1 MRDIIVIGAGVVG
14 CSIAR
19 ELSKYNLDVLVV
31 EKNSDVSEGIS
42 KGNSGSMRDI
52 IVIGAGVVGCS
63 IARELSKYNLDV
75 LVVEKNSDVSEGIS
89 KGNSGIVHAGYNEKI
104 GTLKAKLNIEG
115 NKIFDDLSRDLQ
127 FPFKRNGAF
136 ILAFSDEE
144 MKTLESLKE
153 NGEKLG
159 VEGLEILT
167 REEALN
173 IEPNLNKEIVG
184 VLNVKTSGIVS
195 PYEMTIALAENAA
208 ENGVEFKLNSKVT
221 NIEKISEGYKVTL
234 NNKEVVNGKL
244 IINASGLE
252 GAFLNNLVSMSKR
265 EINPVKGEY
274 CLFDKVAG
282 AMINKTLFQVPNKLS
297 KGVLVTPTAEGNLL
311 VGPNAVEGKTLE
323 TSREGIDEILY
334 KSKKSL
340 EELPVARILNTFSGI
355 RPKTKEGDF
364 IIEEVEDAKNFIN
377 VIGIDSPGLTAAP
390 AIGVYVVNMIKERLD
405 LVEKKNFKKTRE
417 DAKNFINVIGID
429 SPGLTAAPAI
439 GVYVVNMIKERLDL
453 VEKKNF
459 KKTREK
465 IVRFVELSLE
475 EKNKLIKEKPAYGH
489 MVCKC
494 EFVTEGE
501 IVEAI
506 HRPIKALT
514 VDAIKR
520 RTRASMGGC
529 QGIGCTLPIS
539 KILSR
544 ELGIDISDINK
555 NSEGSPVIG
564 FKED

>member
-1 MRDIIVIGAGVVG
+1 
-14 CSIAR
+14 
-19 ELSKYNLDVLVV
+19 
-31 EKNSDVSEGIS
+31 
-42 KGNSGSMRDI
+42 MRDI

-144 MKTLESLKE
+144 MKTLENLKE

-244 IINASGLE
+244 IINASGLK
-252 GAFLNNLVSMSKR
+252 GAFLNNLVSMTKR

-323 TSREGIDEILY
+323 TSREGIDEILD

-364 IIEEVEDAKNFIN
+364 IIEEV
-377 VIGIDSPGLTAAP
+377 V
-390 AIGVYVVNMIKERLD
+390 
-405 LVEKKNFKKTRE
+405 

-465 IVRFVELSLE
+465 IVRFAELSLE

>member
-1 MRDIIVIGAGVVG
+1 
-14 CSIAR
+14 
-19 ELSKYNLDVLVV
+19 
-31 EKNSDVSEGIS
+31 
-42 KGNSGSMRDI
+42 MRDI

-136 ILAFSDEE
+136 ILAFKDEE

-221 NIEKISEGYKVTL
+221 NIEKISERYKVTL
-234 NNKEVVNGKL
+234 NNKEVVSGKI

-252 GAFLNNLVSMSKR
+252 GAFLNNLVSMTKK
-265 EINPVKGEY
+265 EINPIKGEY
-274 CLFDKVAG
+274 CLFDKVSG

-311 VGPNAVEGKTLE
+311 VGPNAVEGRTLE
-323 TSREGIDEILY
+323 TSREGIDEILD

-390 AIGVYVVNMIKERLD
+390 AIGVYVVNMIKE
-405 LVEKKNFKKTRE
+405 K
-417 DAKNFINVIGID
+417 
-429 SPGLTAAPAI
+429 
-439 GVYVVNMIKERLDL
+439 LDL

-465 IVRFVELSLE
+465 IVRFAELSLE

-489 MVCKC
+489 MICKC

-529 QGIGCTLPIS
+529 QGVGCTLPIS

-555 NSEGSPVIG
+555 NSEGSPVVG

>member
-1 MRDIIVIGAGVVG
+1 
-14 CSIAR
+14 
-19 ELSKYNLDVLVV
+19 
-31 EKNSDVSEGIS
+31 
-42 KGNSGSMRDI
+42 MRDI

-136 ILAFSDEE
+136 ILAFKDEE

-221 NIEKISEGYKVTL
+221 SIEKISEGYKVTL
-234 NNKEVVNGKL
+234 NNKEVVSGKI

-252 GAFLNNLVSMSKR
+252 GAFLNNLISMTKR

-323 TSREGIDEILY
+323 TSREGIDEILD

-390 AIGVYVVNMIKERLD
+390 AIGVYVVNMIKE
-405 LVEKKNFKKTRE
+405 K
-417 DAKNFINVIGID
+417 
-429 SPGLTAAPAI
+429 
-439 GVYVVNMIKERLDL
+439 LDL

-465 IVRFVELSLE
+465 IVRFAELSLE

-529 QGIGCTLPIS
+529 QGVGCTLPIS

-555 NSEGSPVIG
+555 NSEGSPVVG

>member
-1 MRDIIVIGAGVVG
+1 
-14 CSIAR
+14 
-19 ELSKYNLDVLVV
+19 
-31 EKNSDVSEGIS
+31 
-42 KGNSGSMRDI
+42 MRDI

-136 ILAFSDEE
+136 ILAFSDED
-144 MKTLESLKE
+144 MNILESLKE

-234 NNKEVVNGKL
+234 NNKEVVSGKF

-252 GAFLNNLVSMSKR
+252 GAFLNNLVSMTKR
-265 EINPVKGEY
+265 EISPVKGEY

-323 TSREGIDEILY
+323 TSREGIDEILD

-390 AIGVYVVNMIKERLD
+390 AIGVYVVNMIKE
-405 LVEKKNFKKTRE
+405 K
-417 DAKNFINVIGID
+417 
-429 SPGLTAAPAI
+429 
-439 GVYVVNMIKERLDL
+439 LDL

-465 IVRFVELSLE
+465 IVRFAELSLE

-529 QGIGCTLPIS
+529 QGVGCTLPIS

>member
-31 EKNSDVSEGIS
+31 EKNSDVSEG
-42 KGNSGSMRDI
+42 
-52 IVIGAGVVGCS
+52 V
-63 IARELSKYNLDV
+63 
-75 LVVEKNSDVSEGIS
+75 S

-234 NNKEVVNGKL
+234 NNKELVSGKI

-282 AMINKTLFQVPNKLS
+282 AMINKTLFQVPSKLS

-323 TSREGIDEILY
+323 TSREGIDEILD

-355 RPKTKEGDF
+355 RPKTKGGDF

-417 DAKNFINVIGID
+417 
-429 SPGLTAAPAI
+429 
-439 GVYVVNMIKERLDL
+439 
-453 VEKKNF
+453 
-459 KKTREK
+459 K
-465 IVRFVELSLE
+465 IVRFAELSLE

-529 QGIGCTLPIS
+529 QGVGCTLPIS

>member
-1 MRDIIVIGAGVVG
+1 
-14 CSIAR
+14 
-19 ELSKYNLDVLVV
+19 
-31 EKNSDVSEGIS
+31 
-42 KGNSGSMRDI
+42 MRDI

-136 ILAFSDEE
+136 ILAFKDEE

-234 NNKEVVNGKL
+234 NNKEVVSGKI

-252 GAFLNNLVSMSKR
+252 GAFLNNLVSMTKR

-323 TSREGIDEILY
+323 TSREGIDEILD

-417 DAKNFINVIGID
+417 
-429 SPGLTAAPAI
+429 
-439 GVYVVNMIKERLDL
+439 
-453 VEKKNF
+453 
-459 KKTREK
+459 K
-465 IVRFVELSLE
+465 IVRFAELSLE

-529 QGIGCTLPIS
+529 QGVGCTLPIS

>member
-1 MRDIIVIGAGVVG
+1 
-14 CSIAR
+14 
-19 ELSKYNLDVLVV
+19 
-31 EKNSDVSEGIS
+31 
-42 KGNSGSMRDI
+42 
-52 IVIGAGVVGCS
+52 
-63 IARELSKYNLDV
+63 
-75 LVVEKNSDVSEGIS
+75 
-89 KGNSGIVHAGYNEKI
+89 
-104 GTLKAKLNIEG
+104 
-115 NKIFDDLSRDLQ
+115 
-127 FPFKRNGAF
+127 
-136 ILAFSDEE
+136 

-221 NIEKISEGYKVTL
+221 SIEKISEGYKVTL
-234 NNKEVVNGKL
+234 NNKELVSGKI

-323 TSREGIDEILY
+323 TSREGIDEILD

-355 RPKTKEGDF
+355 RPKTKGGDF

-417 DAKNFINVIGID
+417 
-429 SPGLTAAPAI
+429 
-439 GVYVVNMIKERLDL
+439 
-453 VEKKNF
+453 
-459 KKTREK
+459 K
-465 IVRFVELSLE
+465 IVRFAELSLE

-494 EFVTEGE
+494 EFITEGE

>member
-1 MRDIIVIGAGVVG
+1 
-14 CSIAR
+14 
-19 ELSKYNLDVLVV
+19 
-31 EKNSDVSEGIS
+31 
-42 KGNSGSMRDI
+42 MRDI

-234 NNKEVVNGKL
+234 NNKELVSGKL

-252 GAFLNNLVSMSKR
+252 GAFLNNLVSMTKR

-323 TSREGIDEILY
+323 TSREGIDEILD

-417 DAKNFINVIGID
+417 
-429 SPGLTAAPAI
+429 
-439 GVYVVNMIKERLDL
+439 
-453 VEKKNF
+453 
-459 KKTREK
+459 K
-465 IVRFVELSLE
+465 IVRFAELSLE

-529 QGIGCTLPIS
+529 QGVGCTLPIS

>member
-31 EKNSDVSEGIS
+31 EKNSDVSEG
-42 KGNSGSMRDI
+42 
-52 IVIGAGVVGCS
+52 V
-63 IARELSKYNLDV
+63 
-75 LVVEKNSDVSEGIS
+75 S

-234 NNKEVVNGKL
+234 NNKELVSGKL

-323 TSREGIDEILY
+323 TSREGIDEILD

-355 RPKTKEGDF
+355 RPKTKGGDF

-417 DAKNFINVIGID
+417 
-429 SPGLTAAPAI
+429 
-439 GVYVVNMIKERLDL
+439 
-453 VEKKNF
+453 
-459 KKTREK
+459 K
-465 IVRFVELSLE
+465 IVRFAELSLK

>member
-1 MRDIIVIGAGVVG
+1 M
-14 CSIAR
+14 
-19 ELSKYNLDVLVV
+19 
-31 EKNSDVSEGIS
+31 
-42 KGNSGSMRDI
+42 
-52 IVIGAGVVGCS
+52 
-63 IARELSKYNLDV
+63 
-75 LVVEKNSDVSEGIS
+75 VEKNSDVSEGIS

-136 ILAFSDEE
+136 ILAFSDED
-144 MKTLESLKE
+144 MNILESLKE

-234 NNKEVVNGKL
+234 NNKELVSGKL

-323 TSREGIDEILY
+323 TSREGIDEILD

-417 DAKNFINVIGID
+417 
-429 SPGLTAAPAI
+429 
-439 GVYVVNMIKERLDL
+439 
-453 VEKKNF
+453 
-459 KKTREK
+459 K
-465 IVRFVELSLE
+465 IVRFAELSLE

-529 QGIGCTLPIS
+529 QGVGCTLPIS

>member
-1 MRDIIVIGAGVVG
+1 
-14 CSIAR
+14 
-19 ELSKYNLDVLVV
+19 
-31 EKNSDVSEGIS
+31 
-42 KGNSGSMRDI
+42 MRDI

-221 NIEKISEGYKVTL
+221 SIEKISEGYKVNL
-234 NNKEVVNGKL
+234 NNKELVSGKL

-252 GAFLNNLVSMSKR
+252 GAFLNNLVSMTKR

-323 TSREGIDEILY
+323 TSREGIDEILD

-417 DAKNFINVIGID
+417 
-429 SPGLTAAPAI
+429 
-439 GVYVVNMIKERLDL
+439 
-453 VEKKNF
+453 
-459 KKTREK
+459 K
-465 IVRFVELSLE
+465 IVRFAELSLE

-529 QGIGCTLPIS
+529 QGVGCTLPIS

>member
-1 MRDIIVIGAGVVG
+1 
-14 CSIAR
+14 
-19 ELSKYNLDVLVV
+19 
-31 EKNSDVSEGIS
+31 
-42 KGNSGSMRDI
+42 MRDI

-115 NKIFDDLSRDLQ
+115 NKMFDDLSRDLQ

-136 ILAFSDEE
+136 ILAFSDED
-144 MKTLESLKE
+144 MNILESLKE

-234 NNKEVVNGKL
+234 NNREVVNGKI

-323 TSREGIDEILY
+323 TSREGIDEILD

-340 EELPVARILNTFSGI
+340 EELPLARILNTFSGI

-417 DAKNFINVIGID
+417 
-429 SPGLTAAPAI
+429 
-439 GVYVVNMIKERLDL
+439 
-453 VEKKNF
+453 
-459 KKTREK
+459 K
-465 IVRFVELSLE
+465 IVRFAELSLE

-529 QGIGCTLPIS
+529 QGVGCTLPIS

-564 FKED
+564 FKEMIFNY

>member
-1 MRDIIVIGAGVVG
+1 MRDII
-14 CSIAR
+14 
-19 ELSKYNLDVLVV
+19 L
-31 EKNSDVSEGIS
+31 
-42 KGNSGSMRDI
+42 
-52 IVIGAGVVGCS
+52 IGAGVVGCS

-136 ILAFSDEE
+136 ILAFKDEE

-234 NNKEVVNGKL
+234 NNKEVVSGKI

-252 GAFLNNLVSMSKR
+252 GAFLNNLVSMTKR
-265 EINPVKGEY
+265 EINHVKGEY

-323 TSREGIDEILY
+323 TSREGIDEILD

-390 AIGVYVVNMIKERLD
+390 AIGVYVVNMIKE
-405 LVEKKNFKKTRE
+405 K
-417 DAKNFINVIGID
+417 
-429 SPGLTAAPAI
+429 
-439 GVYVVNMIKERLDL
+439 LDL

-465 IVRFVELSLE
+465 IVRFAELSLE

-529 QGIGCTLPIS
+529 QGVGCTLPIS

-555 NSEGSPVIG
+555 NSEGSPVVG

>member
-31 EKNSDVSEGIS
+31 EKNSDVSEG
-42 KGNSGSMRDI
+42 
-52 IVIGAGVVGCS
+52 V
-63 IARELSKYNLDV
+63 
-75 LVVEKNSDVSEGIS
+75 S

-173 IEPNLNKEIVG
+173 IEPNLNKKIVG

-234 NNKEVVNGKL
+234 NNKELVSGKL

-311 VGPNAVEGKTLE
+311 VGPNAVEAKTLE
-323 TSREGIDEILY
+323 TSREGIDEILD
-334 KSKKSL
+334 KSKKSV

-355 RPKTKEGDF
+355 RPKTKGGDF

-390 AIGVYVVNMIKERLD
+390 AIGVYVVNMIKERL
-405 LVEKKNFKKTRE
+405 
-417 DAKNFINVIGID
+417 A
-429 SPGLTAAPAI
+429 
-439 GVYVVNMIKERLDL
+439 L

-465 IVRFVELSLE
+465 IVRFAELSLE

-489 MVCKC
+489 MICKC

>member
-1 MRDIIVIGAGVVG
+1 
-14 CSIAR
+14 
-19 ELSKYNLDVLVV
+19 
-31 EKNSDVSEGIS
+31 
-42 KGNSGSMRDI
+42 MRDI

-136 ILAFSDEE
+136 ILAFSDED
-144 MKTLESLKE
+144 MNILESLKE

-234 NNKEVVNGKL
+234 NNREVVNGKI

-323 TSREGIDEILY
+323 TSREGIDEILD
-334 KSKKSL
+334 KGKKSL

-355 RPKTKEGDF
+355 RPKTKGGDF

-417 DAKNFINVIGID
+417 
-429 SPGLTAAPAI
+429 
-439 GVYVVNMIKERLDL
+439 
-453 VEKKNF
+453 
-459 KKTREK
+459 K
-465 IVRFVELSLE
+465 IVRFAELSLE

-529 QGIGCTLPIS
+529 QGVGCTLPIS

>member
-42 KGNSGSMRDI
+42 KGNSG
-52 IVIGAGVVGCS
+52 
-63 IARELSKYNLDV
+63 
-75 LVVEKNSDVSEGIS
+75 
-89 KGNSGIVHAGYNEKI
+89 I

-221 NIEKISEGYKVTL
+221 SIEKISEGYKVTL
-234 NNKEVVNGKL
+234 NNKELVSGKL

-323 TSREGIDEILY
+323 TSREGIDEILD

-355 RPKTKEGDF
+355 RPKTKGGDF

-417 DAKNFINVIGID
+417 
-429 SPGLTAAPAI
+429 
-439 GVYVVNMIKERLDL
+439 
-453 VEKKNF
+453 
-459 KKTREK
+459 K
-465 IVRFVELSLE
+465 IVRFAELSLE

-494 EFVTEGE
+494 EFITEGE

>member
-1 MRDIIVIGAGVVG
+1 
-14 CSIAR
+14 
-19 ELSKYNLDVLVV
+19 
-31 EKNSDVSEGIS
+31 
-42 KGNSGSMRDI
+42 MRDI

-115 NKIFDDLSRDLQ
+115 NKIFDDLSRELQ

-136 ILAFSDEE
+136 ILAFKDEE

-234 NNKEVVNGKL
+234 NNKEVVSGKI

-252 GAFLNNLVSMSKR
+252 GAFLNNLISMTKR

-323 TSREGIDEILY
+323 TSREGIDEILD

-364 IIEEVEDAKNFIN
+364 IIEEVADAKNFIN

-390 AIGVYVVNMIKERLD
+390 AIGVYVVNMIKE
-405 LVEKKNFKKTRE
+405 K
-417 DAKNFINVIGID
+417 
-429 SPGLTAAPAI
+429 
-439 GVYVVNMIKERLDL
+439 LDL

-465 IVRFVELSLE
+465 IVRFAELSLE

-529 QGIGCTLPIS
+529 QGVGCTLPIS

>member
-1 MRDIIVIGAGVVG
+1 MRDIILIGAGVVG

-31 EKNSDVSEGIS
+31 EKNSDVSEG
-42 KGNSGSMRDI
+42 
-52 IVIGAGVVGCS
+52 V
-63 IARELSKYNLDV
+63 
-75 LVVEKNSDVSEGIS
+75 S

-115 NKIFDDLSRDLQ
+115 NKMFDDLSRDLQ

-136 ILAFSDEE
+136 ILAFSDKD

-221 NIEKISEGYKVTL
+221 SIEKISEGYKVTL
-234 NNKEVVNGKL
+234 NNKEIVNGKL

-282 AMINKTLFQVPNKLS
+282 AMINKTLFQVPSKLS

-323 TSREGIDEILY
+323 TSREGIDEILD
-334 KSKKSL
+334 KSKKSV
-340 EELPVARILNTFSGI
+340 EELPLARILNTFSGI
-355 RPKTKEGDF
+355 RPKTKGGDF

-390 AIGVYVVNMIKERLD
+390 AIGVYVVNMIKDKLD
-405 LVEKKNFKKTRE
+405 L
-417 DAKNFINVIGID
+417 I
-429 SPGLTAAPAI
+429 
-439 GVYVVNMIKERLDL
+439 
-453 VEKKNF
+453 EKKNF

-465 IVRFVELSLE
+465 IARFAELSLE
-475 EKNKLIKEKPAYGH
+475 EKNRLIKEKPAYGH

-506 HRPIKALT
+506 HRPIPALT

>member
-1 MRDIIVIGAGVVG
+1 
-14 CSIAR
+14 
-19 ELSKYNLDVLVV
+19 
-31 EKNSDVSEGIS
+31 
-42 KGNSGSMRDI
+42 MRDI

-136 ILAFSDEE
+136 ILAFSDED
-144 MKTLESLKE
+144 MKTLEGLKE

-221 NIEKISEGYKVTL
+221 SIEKISEGYKVTL
-234 NNKEVVNGKL
+234 NNKELVSGKL

-323 TSREGIDEILY
+323 TSREGIDEILD
-334 KSKKSL
+334 KSKKSV

-355 RPKTKEGDF
+355 RPKTKGGDF

-390 AIGVYVVNMIKERLD
+390 AIGVYVVNMIKE
-405 LVEKKNFKKTRE
+405 K
-417 DAKNFINVIGID
+417 
-429 SPGLTAAPAI
+429 
-439 GVYVVNMIKERLDL
+439 LDL

-465 IVRFVELSLE
+465 IVRFAELSLE

-506 HRPIKALT
+506 HRPIPALT

-529 QGIGCTLPIS
+529 QGIGCTLPMS

>member
-1 MRDIIVIGAGVVG
+1 MRDIILIGAGVVG

-31 EKNSDVSEGIS
+31 EKNSDVSEG
-42 KGNSGSMRDI
+42 
-52 IVIGAGVVGCS
+52 V
-63 IARELSKYNLDV
+63 
-75 LVVEKNSDVSEGIS
+75 S

-115 NKIFDDLSRDLQ
+115 NKMFDDLSRDLQ

-136 ILAFSDEE
+136 ILAFSDKD

-153 NGEKLG
+153 KGEKLG

-234 NNKEVVNGKL
+234 NSKEVVNGKL

-282 AMINKTLFQVPNKLS
+282 AMINKTLFQVPSKLS

-323 TSREGIDEILY
+323 TSREGIDEILD
-334 KSKKSL
+334 KSKKSV
-340 EELPVARILNTFSGI
+340 EELPLARILNTFSGI
-355 RPKTKEGDF
+355 RPKTNHGDF

-390 AIGVYVVNMIKERLD
+390 AIGVYVVNMIKDKLD
-405 LVEKKNFKKTRE
+405 L
-417 DAKNFINVIGID
+417 I
-429 SPGLTAAPAI
+429 
-439 GVYVVNMIKERLDL
+439 
-453 VEKKNF
+453 EKKNF

-465 IVRFVELSLE
+465 IARFAELSLE
-475 EKNKLIKEKPAYGH
+475 EKNRLIKEKPAYGH
-489 MVCKC
+489 MICKC

-506 HRPIKALT
+506 HRPIPALT

>member
-31 EKNSDVSEGIS
+31 EKNSDVSEG
-42 KGNSGSMRDI
+42 
-52 IVIGAGVVGCS
+52 V
-63 IARELSKYNLDV
+63 
-75 LVVEKNSDVSEGIS
+75 S

-115 NKIFDDLSRDLQ
+115 NKMFDDLSRDLQ

-136 ILAFSDEE
+136 ILAFSDED
-144 MKTLESLKE
+144 MKTLEGLKE
-153 NGEKLG
+153 KGEKLG

-234 NNKEVVNGKL
+234 NNKEVVNGRL

-282 AMINKTLFQVPNKLS
+282 AMINKTLFQVPSKLS

-323 TSREGIDEILY
+323 TSREGIDEILD
-334 KSKKSL
+334 KSKKSV
-340 EELPVARILNTFSGI
+340 EELPLARILNTFSGI
-355 RPKTKEGDF
+355 RPKTNHGDF

-390 AIGVYVVNMIKERLD
+390 AIGVYVVNMIKN
-405 LVEKKNFKKTRE
+405 K
-417 DAKNFINVIGID
+417 
-429 SPGLTAAPAI
+429 
-439 GVYVVNMIKERLDL
+439 LDL

-465 IVRFVELSLE
+465 IARFAELSLE
-475 EKNKLIKEKPAYGH
+475 EKNRLIKGKPAYGH

-506 HRPIKALT
+506 HRPIPALT

>member
-1 MRDIIVIGAGVVG
+1 
-14 CSIAR
+14 
-19 ELSKYNLDVLVV
+19 
-31 EKNSDVSEGIS
+31 
-42 KGNSGSMRDI
+42 MRDI

-115 NKIFDDLSRDLQ
+115 NKSFDDLSRDLQ

-136 ILAFSDEE
+136 ILAFKDEE

-221 NIEKISEGYKVTL
+221 NLEKISEGYKVTL
-234 NNKEVVNGKL
+234 NNKEVVSGKI

-252 GAFLNNLVSMSKR
+252 GAFLNNLVSMTKR

-282 AMINKTLFQVPNKLS
+282 SMINKTLFQVPNKLS

-323 TSREGIDEILY
+323 TSREGIDEILD

-340 EELPVARILNTFSGI
+340 KELPVARILNTFSGI

-390 AIGVYVVNMIKERLD
+390 AIGVYVVNMIKE
-405 LVEKKNFKKTRE
+405 K
-417 DAKNFINVIGID
+417 
-429 SPGLTAAPAI
+429 
-439 GVYVVNMIKERLDL
+439 LDL

-465 IVRFVELSLE
+465 IVRFAELSLE

-529 QGIGCTLPIS
+529 QGVGCTLPIS

-555 NSEGSPVIG
+555 NSEGSPVVG

>member
-1 MRDIIVIGAGVVG
+1 
-14 CSIAR
+14 
-19 ELSKYNLDVLVV
+19 
-31 EKNSDVSEGIS
+31 
-42 KGNSGSMRDI
+42 MRDI

-136 ILAFSDEE
+136 ILAFSDED
-144 MKTLESLKE
+144 MNILESLKE

-184 VLNVKTSGIVS
+184 FLNVKTSGIVS

-234 NNKEVVNGKL
+234 NNKELVSGKI

-252 GAFLNNLVSMSKR
+252 GAFLNNLVSMTKR

-323 TSREGIDEILY
+323 TSREGIDEILD

-355 RPKTKEGDF
+355 RPKTNHGDF

-417 DAKNFINVIGID
+417 
-429 SPGLTAAPAI
+429 
-439 GVYVVNMIKERLDL
+439 
-453 VEKKNF
+453 
-459 KKTREK
+459 K
-465 IVRFVELSLE
+465 IARFAELSLE
-475 EKNKLIKEKPAYGH
+475 EKNRLIKEKPEYGH

-494 EFVTEGE
+494 ELVTEGE

-520 RTRASMGGC
+520 RARASMGGC

>member
-1 MRDIIVIGAGVVG
+1 
-14 CSIAR
+14 
-19 ELSKYNLDVLVV
+19 
-31 EKNSDVSEGIS
+31 
-42 KGNSGSMRDI
+42 MRDI

-221 NIEKISEGYKVTL
+221 SIEKISEGYKVTL
-234 NNKEVVNGKL
+234 NNKELVSGKI

-323 TSREGIDEILY
+323 TSREGIDEILD

-355 RPKTKEGDF
+355 RPKTKGGDF

-417 DAKNFINVIGID
+417 
-429 SPGLTAAPAI
+429 
-439 GVYVVNMIKERLDL
+439 
-453 VEKKNF
+453 
-459 KKTREK
+459 K
-465 IVRFVELSLE
+465 IVRFAELSLE

-494 EFVTEGE
+494 EFITEGE

-529 QGIGCTLPIS
+529 QGIGCTLTIS

-555 NSEGSPVIG
+555 NSEGSPAIG

>member
-1 MRDIIVIGAGVVG
+1 
-14 CSIAR
+14 
-19 ELSKYNLDVLVV
+19 
-31 EKNSDVSEGIS
+31 
-42 KGNSGSMRDI
+42 MRDI

-89 KGNSGIVHAGYNEKI
+89 KGNSGIVHAGYNEKK

-136 ILAFSDEE
+136 ILAFKDEE

-234 NNKEVVNGKL
+234 NNKELVNGKI

-252 GAFLNNLVSMSKR
+252 GAFLNNLVSMTKR
-265 EINPVKGEY
+265 EINSVKGEY

-323 TSREGIDEILY
+323 TSREGIDEILD

-390 AIGVYVVNMIKERLD
+390 AIGVYVVNMIKE
-405 LVEKKNFKKTRE
+405 K
-417 DAKNFINVIGID
+417 
-429 SPGLTAAPAI
+429 
-439 GVYVVNMIKERLDL
+439 LDL

-465 IVRFVELSLE
+465 IVRFAELSLE

-529 QGIGCTLPIS
+529 QGVGCTLPIS

-544 ELGIDISDINK
+544 ELEIDISDINK
-555 NSEGSPVIG
+555 NSEGSPVVG

>member
-1 MRDIIVIGAGVVG
+1 
-14 CSIAR
+14 
-19 ELSKYNLDVLVV
+19 
-31 EKNSDVSEGIS
+31 
-42 KGNSGSMRDI
+42 MRDI

-234 NNKEVVNGKL
+234 NNKELVSGKI

-282 AMINKTLFQVPNKLS
+282 AMINKTLFQVPSKLS

-323 TSREGIDEILY
+323 TSREGIDEILD

-355 RPKTKEGDF
+355 RPKTKGGDF

-417 DAKNFINVIGID
+417 
-429 SPGLTAAPAI
+429 
-439 GVYVVNMIKERLDL
+439 
-453 VEKKNF
+453 
-459 KKTREK
+459 K
-465 IVRFVELSLE
+465 IVRFAELSLE
-475 EKNKLIKEKPAYGH
+475 EKNRLIKEKPAYGH

-529 QGIGCTLPIS
+529 QGVGCTLPIS

-564 FKED
+564 FKEMIFNY

>member
-31 EKNSDVSEGIS
+31 EKNSDVSEG
-42 KGNSGSMRDI
+42 
-52 IVIGAGVVGCS
+52 V
-63 IARELSKYNLDV
+63 
-75 LVVEKNSDVSEGIS
+75 S

-221 NIEKISEGYKVTL
+221 GIEKISEGYKVTL
-234 NNKEVVNGKL
+234 NNKELVSGKL

-252 GAFLNNLVSMSKR
+252 GAFLNNIVSMSKR

-282 AMINKTLFQVPNKLS
+282 AMINKTLFQVPSKLS

-323 TSREGIDEILY
+323 TSREGIDEILD

-355 RPKTKEGDF
+355 RPKTKGGDF

-417 DAKNFINVIGID
+417 
-429 SPGLTAAPAI
+429 
-439 GVYVVNMIKERLDL
+439 
-453 VEKKNF
+453 
-459 KKTREK
+459 K
-465 IVRFVELSLE
+465 IVRFAELSLE

-564 FKED
+564 FKEMIFNY

>member
-1 MRDIIVIGAGVVG
+1 
-14 CSIAR
+14 
-19 ELSKYNLDVLVV
+19 
-31 EKNSDVSEGIS
+31 
-42 KGNSGSMRDI
+42 MRDI

-234 NNKEVVNGKL
+234 NNKELVSGKL

-274 CLFDKVAG
+274 CLFDKIAG

-323 TSREGIDEILY
+323 TSREGIDEILD

-355 RPKTKEGDF
+355 RPKTNHGDF

-417 DAKNFINVIGID
+417 
-429 SPGLTAAPAI
+429 
-439 GVYVVNMIKERLDL
+439 
-453 VEKKNF
+453 
-459 KKTREK
+459 K
-465 IVRFVELSLE
+465 IVRFAELSLE

-529 QGIGCTLPIS
+529 QGVGCTLPIS

-544 ELGIDISDINK
+544 ELGIDINDINK

>member
-1 MRDIIVIGAGVVG
+1 
-14 CSIAR
+14 
-19 ELSKYNLDVLVV
+19 
-31 EKNSDVSEGIS
+31 
-42 KGNSGSMRDI
+42 MRDI

-234 NNKEVVNGKL
+234 NNKELVSGKL

-323 TSREGIDEILY
+323 TSREGIDEILD

-417 DAKNFINVIGID
+417 
-429 SPGLTAAPAI
+429 
-439 GVYVVNMIKERLDL
+439 
-453 VEKKNF
+453 
-459 KKTREK
+459 K
-465 IVRFVELSLE
+465 IVRFAELSLK

>member
-1 MRDIIVIGAGVVG
+1 
-14 CSIAR
+14 
-19 ELSKYNLDVLVV
+19 
-31 EKNSDVSEGIS
+31 
-42 KGNSGSMRDI
+42 MRDI

-136 ILAFSDEE
+136 ILAFKDEE

-234 NNKEVVNGKL
+234 NNKEVVSGKI

-252 GAFLNNLVSMSKR
+252 GAFLNNLVSMTKR

-311 VGPNAVEGKTLE
+311 VGPNAVEGRTLE
-323 TSREGIDEILY
+323 TSREGIDEILD
-334 KSKKSL
+334 KSKKSV

-390 AIGVYVVNMIKERLD
+390 AIGVYVVNMIKE
-405 LVEKKNFKKTRE
+405 K
-417 DAKNFINVIGID
+417 
-429 SPGLTAAPAI
+429 
-439 GVYVVNMIKERLDL
+439 LDL

-465 IVRFVELSLE
+465 IVRFAELSLE

-529 QGIGCTLPIS
+529 QGVGCTLPIS

-555 NSEGSPVIG
+555 NSEGSPVVG

>member
-1 MRDIIVIGAGVVG
+1 
-14 CSIAR
+14 
-19 ELSKYNLDVLVV
+19 
-31 EKNSDVSEGIS
+31 
-42 KGNSGSMRDI
+42 MRDI

-144 MKTLESLKE
+144 MKALESLKE

-221 NIEKISEGYKVTL
+221 SIEKISEGYKVTL
-234 NNKEVVNGKL
+234 NNKELVSGKL

-323 TSREGIDEILY
+323 TSREGIDEILD

-355 RPKTKEGDF
+355 RPKTKGGDF

-417 DAKNFINVIGID
+417 
-429 SPGLTAAPAI
+429 
-439 GVYVVNMIKERLDL
+439 
-453 VEKKNF
+453 
-459 KKTREK
+459 K
-465 IVRFVELSLE
+465 IVRFAELSLE

-489 MVCKC
+489 MICKC

>member
-1 MRDIIVIGAGVVG
+1 
-14 CSIAR
+14 
-19 ELSKYNLDVLVV
+19 
-31 EKNSDVSEGIS
+31 
-42 KGNSGSMRDI
+42 MRDI

-136 ILAFSDEE
+136 ILAFKDEE

-234 NNKEVVNGKL
+234 NNKEVVSGKI

-252 GAFLNNLVSMSKR
+252 GAFLNNLVSMTKR

-282 AMINKTLFQVPNKLS
+282 SMINKTLFQVPNKLS

-323 TSREGIDEILY
+323 TSREGIDEILD

-390 AIGVYVVNMIKERLD
+390 AIGVYVVNMIKE
-405 LVEKKNFKKTRE
+405 K
-417 DAKNFINVIGID
+417 
-429 SPGLTAAPAI
+429 
-439 GVYVVNMIKERLDL
+439 LDL

-465 IVRFVELSLE
+465 IVRFAELSLE

-529 QGIGCTLPIS
+529 QGVGCTLPIS

>member
-1 MRDIIVIGAGVVG
+1 
-14 CSIAR
+14 
-19 ELSKYNLDVLVV
+19 
-31 EKNSDVSEGIS
+31 
-42 KGNSGSMRDI
+42 MRDI

-136 ILAFSDEE
+136 ILAFSDED
-144 MKTLESLKE
+144 MNILESLKE

-234 NNKEVVNGKL
+234 NNREVVNGKI

-252 GAFLNNLVSMSKR
+252 GAFLNNLVSMTKR

-323 TSREGIDEILY
+323 TSREGIDEILD

-355 RPKTKEGDF
+355 RPKTKGGDF

-417 DAKNFINVIGID
+417 
-429 SPGLTAAPAI
+429 
-439 GVYVVNMIKERLDL
+439 
-453 VEKKNF
+453 
-459 KKTREK
+459 K
-465 IVRFVELSLE
+465 IVRFAELSLE

-494 EFVTEGE
+494 EFITEGE

-529 QGIGCTLPIS
+529 QGVGCTLPIS

>member
-1 MRDIIVIGAGVVG
+1 
-14 CSIAR
+14 
-19 ELSKYNLDVLVV
+19 
-31 EKNSDVSEGIS
+31 
-42 KGNSGSMRDI
+42 MRDI

-323 TSREGIDEILY
+323 TSREGIDEILD

-355 RPKTKEGDF
+355 RPKTKGGDF

-390 AIGVYVVNMIKERLD
+390 AIGVYVVNMIKDKLD
-405 LVEKKNFKKTRE
+405 L
-417 DAKNFINVIGID
+417 I
-429 SPGLTAAPAI
+429 
-439 GVYVVNMIKERLDL
+439 
-453 VEKKNF
+453 EKKNF

-465 IVRFVELSLE
+465 IVRFAELSLK

>member
-31 EKNSDVSEGIS
+31 EKNSDVSEG
-42 KGNSGSMRDI
+42 
-52 IVIGAGVVGCS
+52 V
-63 IARELSKYNLDV
+63 
-75 LVVEKNSDVSEGIS
+75 S

-221 NIEKISEGYKVTL
+221 SIEKISEGYKVTL
-234 NNKEVVNGKL
+234 NNKELVSGKI

-323 TSREGIDEILY
+323 TSREGIDEILD

-355 RPKTKEGDF
+355 RPKTKGGDF

-417 DAKNFINVIGID
+417 
-429 SPGLTAAPAI
+429 
-439 GVYVVNMIKERLDL
+439 
-453 VEKKNF
+453 
-459 KKTREK
+459 K
-465 IVRFVELSLE
+465 IVRFAELSLE

-494 EFVTEGE
+494 EFITEGE

-529 QGIGCTLPIS
+529 QGVGCTLPIS

>member
-1 MRDIIVIGAGVVG
+1 
-14 CSIAR
+14 
-19 ELSKYNLDVLVV
+19 
-31 EKNSDVSEGIS
+31 
-42 KGNSGSMRDI
+42 MRDI

-136 ILAFSDEE
+136 ILAFSDED
-144 MKTLESLKE
+144 MNILESLKE

-184 VLNVKTSGIVS
+184 VLSVKTSGIVS

-221 NIEKISEGYKVTL
+221 NIEKTSEGYKLTL
-234 NNKEVVNGKL
+234 NNKELVSGKL

-323 TSREGIDEILY
+323 TSREGIDEILD

-364 IIEEVEDAKNFIN
+364 IIEEV
-377 VIGIDSPGLTAAP
+377 V
-390 AIGVYVVNMIKERLD
+390 
-405 LVEKKNFKKTRE
+405 

-465 IVRFVELSLE
+465 IVRFAELSLE
-475 EKNKLIKEKPAYGH
+475 EKNRLIKEKPAYGH

-529 QGIGCTLPIS
+529 QGVGCTLPIS

-564 FKED
+564 FKEMIFNY

>member
-1 MRDIIVIGAGVVG
+1 
-14 CSIAR
+14 
-19 ELSKYNLDVLVV
+19 
-31 EKNSDVSEGIS
+31 
-42 KGNSGSMRDI
+42 MRDI

-234 NNKEVVNGKL
+234 NNKELVSGKL

-323 TSREGIDEILY
+323 TSREGIDEILD

-417 DAKNFINVIGID
+417 
-429 SPGLTAAPAI
+429 
-439 GVYVVNMIKERLDL
+439 
-453 VEKKNF
+453 
-459 KKTREK
+459 K
-465 IVRFVELSLE
+465 IVRFAELSLE

>member
-1 MRDIIVIGAGVVG
+1 
-14 CSIAR
+14 
-19 ELSKYNLDVLVV
+19 
-31 EKNSDVSEGIS
+31 
-42 KGNSGSMRDI
+42 MRDI

-184 VLNVKTSGIVS
+184 VLNVKISGIVS

-234 NNKEVVNGKL
+234 NNKELVSGKL

-323 TSREGIDEILY
+323 TSREGIDEILD

-417 DAKNFINVIGID
+417 
-429 SPGLTAAPAI
+429 
-439 GVYVVNMIKERLDL
+439 
-453 VEKKNF
+453 
-459 KKTREK
+459 K
-465 IVRFVELSLE
+465 IVRFSELSLE